1 MFIYHFS
8 DFIIFNIILYNIIIF
23 IYHTFRKCG
32 NDLCNIGNI
41 IKYKKYYFWF
51 LTHIEKCGIPQNDVV
66 EYNMP
71 GLEDENSFF

>member
-1 MFIYHFS
+1 MEK
-8 DFIIFNIILYNIIIF
+8 
-23 IYHTFRKCG
+23 RE
-32 NDLCNIGNI
+32 I

-71 GLEDENSFF
+71 GLEEWRFSFSNYCFIEEYIIILHLDYYIYNNIIY